1 MTLEDQH
8 IILGITGSI
17 AAYKS
22 CELIRQL
29 RQAGAQV
36 KVVVT
41 EGALAFVTPMT
52 LQALSGER
60 VYRDLLDEASEA
72 AMSHIELARWA
83 DLVLIAPASANCIAR
98 LAQGMSD
105 DLLTALCLA
114 TPAPVYVAPAMNQQ
128 MWAHSLTQANIAR
141 LQQHGIDTW
150 GPATGEQACGDDG
163 YGRMLEPDALLAYTQ
178 QCFVDKHLSGQT
190 IVITAGPTR
199 EAIDPV
205 RYLTNHSSG
214 KMGYALAQ
222 AAKQAGANVILISG
236 PVHLTPPTVDQLIKV
251 DTAEQMHQAVLQVT
265 AQANYLISTAAVSD
279 YRPQYPQQHKLKKT
293 QDQLNLALTPTPDI
307 ISEIAQLNNKP
318 FIVGFAA
325 ETDHV
330 VEHAYRKMH
339 TKHMDMIVANQVG
352 EHMGFNTDD
361 NEAVVLSPNGLHKH
375 FSKRS
380 KGQLAWD
387 IVSLLNN

>member
-36 KVVVT
+36 KVVTT

-60 VYRDLLDEASEA
+60 VYQDLLDEASEA

-236 PVHLTPPTVDQLIKV
+236 PVHLTPPAVDQLIKV

-265 AQANYLISTAAVSD
+265 AQADYLISTAAVSD
-279 YRPQYPQQHKLKKT
+279 YRPQYPQQNKLKKT

-307 ISEIAQLNNKP
+307 IS
-318 FIVGFAA
+318 
-325 ETDHV
+325 
-330 VEHAYRKMH
+330 
-339 TKHMDMIVANQVG
+339 
-352 EHMGFNTDD
+352 
-361 NEAVVLSPNGLHKH
+361 
-375 FSKRS
+375 
-380 KGQLAWD
+380 
-387 IVSLLNN
+387 